1 MSSVSWIDMTCSAYF
16 PIKQGVKMKRIALT
30 INGAK
35 HEFVVG
41 PERVLL
47 DLLRDDLGLTGAKQS
62 CDRKGQCGACMVIVN
77 GKTVL
82 SCLTKVYTL
91 EEAEVITVEG
101 LGTPGNPHLIQQAFV
116 LAGAIQCGYCTP
128 GMIMAAKTL
137 LDASPDPSVEDIKKG
152 LSRNLCRCTGYKK
165 IIEAV
170 QLAGRFIRGEITP
183 DAVCPTSDD
192 KSMGVCH
199 PRPSAL
205 AKACGTAHFT
215 ADIRLKNALE
225 LAVLRSHLPH
235 ARIVSIDATEAL
247 AMPGVAGVVTAA
259 DIKGSNIL
267 KYIVAD
273 RPVLCKDKVRY
284 IGDPILIVGAETK
297 AQAEAAISVVR
308 VELEPL
314 PVMSCP
320 EDSLGPDAVS
330 VHDELPNL
338 CFQQPQIKGDAETAL
353 KNSDAVIEAQFK
365 TQINHQAPLE
375 PEAAVAYWEDP
386 EEGEDPTL
394 VIVSRSINIHLHLA
408 MLQAALGWENMRY
421 REAYSGGQ
429 FGIRIDV
436 ISEGIAGAAA
446 IHFKRAVRY
455 IPSIA
460 ESMLMSSKRHSFKMH
475 VRMGADSHG
484 KLTAYCNDILID
496 KGAYYSIGHVVLH
509 RSLLMLSGSYHIPN
523 IQAMGRLV
531 YTNNPW
537 GSAARGAGPP
547 QTNFALECAMDMLA
561 DKIGMDP
568 FEFRLLNSLQSGQS
582 KSTGRVVDLWCFP
595 ELMEAMRPHYE
606 RAVREAKAMSSGR
619 IRRGVGIGTGAF
631 GIGGPGDVSV
641 AAVELDADGGVSVY
655 AAAADPGEGNDSML
669 SQLTSAFMNIPLR
682 KVRLHT
688 RDTDNTAASG
698 PAAGSRITYMIG
710 GALINA
716 LEQLK
721 TAMQETGAK
730 TSVEL
735 ETAGKSKRYLG
746 RKKNEDAGPLDP
758 QTGQGPS
765 FESQVHA
772 VQMVELEVDTETG
785 QVVIRKMTTAVDA
798 GRVINPQN
806 LTGQLEGGMD
816 MGVGFA
822 LREEYVAGKTRDWV
836 SFKFPTIRTSFEME
850 TLIRE
855 TPRPKGPL
863 GATGIGEMCMV
874 PTAPAVINAI
884 KNAAGI
890 WICDLPAT
898 PEKIKA
904 ALNPEK

>member
-1 MSSVSWIDMTCSAYF
+1 
-16 PIKQGVKMKRIALT
+16 MKRIDLT
-30 INGAK
+30 VNGAR

-47 DLLRDDLGLTGAKQS
+47 DVLREDLGLTGAKQS

-82 SCLTKVYTL
+82 SCLTKLYSLDT
-91 EEAEVITVEG
+91 ADVITVEG
-101 LGTPGNPHLIQQAFV
+101 LGTPENPHLIQQAFV
-116 LAGAIQCGYCTP
+116 LSGAIQCGFCTP
-128 GMIMAAKTL
+128 GMIMAAKAL
-137 LDASPDPSVEDIKKG
+137 LDVHPDPNVDDIKKA

-183 DAVCPTSDD
+183 DAIRPTPEDGI
-192 KSMGVCH
+192 MGVSH

-205 AKACGTAHFT
+205 AKACGTAQFT

-225 LAVLRSHLPH
+225 LAVLRSTMPH
-235 ARIVSIDATEAL
+235 ARIVSIDASDAL
-247 AMPGVAGVVTAA
+247 KLPGIAGVVTAA
-259 DIKGSNIL
+259 DIKGTNIL
-267 KYIVAD
+267 KYLVAD
-273 RPVLCKDKVRY
+273 RPVLCRNKVRY
-284 IGDPILIVGAETK
+284 IGDPILIVAADTK
-297 AQAEAAISVVR
+297 QQAEEALTAVR

-314 PVMSCP
+314 PVMAGP
-320 EDSLGPDAVS
+320 EDSLGAEAVP
-330 VHDELPNL
+330 VHDDLPNL
-338 CFQQPQIKGDAETAL
+338 CFQQPQIKGDAEAAL
-353 KNSDAVIEAQFK
+353 KASAAVIDARFT

-375 PEAAVAYWEDP
+375 PEAAVAYWEYP
-386 EEGEDPTL
+386 EEGEDPRL
-394 VIVSRSINIHLHLA
+394 VFVSRSINIHLHMG

-421 REAYSGGQ
+421 REACSGGQ

-455 IPSIA
+455 IPSLTD
-460 ESMLMSSKRHSFKMH
+460 SMLMSSKRHAFKMD
-475 VRMGADSHG
+475 VKIGADSQG
-484 KLTAYCNDILID
+484 NLTAYCNDFVVD
-496 KGAYYSIGHVVLH
+496 KGAYYSIGHVVVH
-509 RSLLMLSGSYHIPN
+509 RALLMLSGSYNIPN
-523 IQAMGRLV
+523 IQAMARLV

-547 QTNFALECAMDMLA
+547 QVNFALECAMDMLA
-561 DKIGMDP
+561 DKLGMDP
-568 FEFRLLNSLQSGQS
+568 FEFRLQNSLQPGQS
-582 KSTGRVVDLWCFP
+582 KSTGRVVQQWCLP
-595 ELMEAMRPHYE
+595 ELMEAMRPHYQ
-606 RAVREAKAMSSGR
+606 RAVQDAKAYGQGR
-619 IRRGVGIGTGAF
+619 IKRGVGLGTGAF

-641 AAVELDADGGVSVY
+641 AAVELDADGGISVY

-669 SQLTSAFMNIPLR
+669 SQLTAAFMGIPLD
-682 KVRLHT
+682 KVRLYT
-688 RDTDNTAASG
+688 RDTTLTSASG

-721 TAMQETGAK
+721 AAMQETGAC
-730 TSVEL
+730 TSEAL
-735 ETAGKSKRYLG
+735 ETAGRSKRYLG

-772 VQMVELEVDTETG
+772 VQMVELEVDTESG
-785 QVVIRKMTTAVDA
+785 QVTILKMTTAVDA
-798 GRVINPQN
+798 GPVINPQN

-822 LREEYVAGKTRDWV
+822 LREEYIAGKTKDWV
-836 SFKFPTIRTSFEME
+836 SFKYPTIRSSFEME
-850 TLIRE
+850 TIIRE
-855 TPRPKGPL
+855 TPRPSGPL
-863 GATGIGEMCMV
+863 GATGVGEMCMV

-884 KNAAGI
+884 KNATGI
-890 WICDLPAT
+890 WICSLPAT